1 MSLYGILAGSIW
13 EMGVSM
19 DLYGNATT
27 PQVSRVHKTD
37 HTLLLVYLGTSLWV
51 SSVALYC
58 IFWERPTG

>member
-19 DLYGNATT
+19 DVYGNATT

-37 HTLLLVYLGTSLWV
+37 HTLLLVYLGTSL
-51 SSVALYC
+51 
-58 IFWERPTG
+58 